1 MLLYCTAKHLYDCT
15 QLQAPSKTK
24 HNIKRKEKK
33 NVPQRQ
39 PQAQQG
45 KYTDYLK
52 ILKYKIKT
60 IAVARTAI
68 MGPIIH
74 LFMLILFDI
83 LVVILLHFPVLSS
96 TPCSRNIRK
105 SSGKYS
111 GMYSQ
116 NYYCGVKIIE
126 FW

>member
-1 MLLYCTAKHLYDCT
+1 M
-15 QLQAPSKTK
+15 
-24 HNIKRKEKK
+24 
-33 NVPQRQ
+33 
-39 PQAQQG
+39 
-45 KYTDYLK
+45 
-52 ILKYKIKT
+52 
-60 IAVARTAI
+60 ARTAI

-83 LVVILLHFPVLSS
+83 LVIILLHFPVLSS

-116 NYYCGVKIIE
+116 NYYCGVKTIE
-126 FW
+126 FC